1 MAKLLLKFK
10 GATLKELPL
19 DKDTITIGRKP
30 NNDIQIDNLA
40 VSSFHAKV
48 FKDGDYFYIEDQNSL
63 NGTFIGGKKVSRI
76 QLQNGDNAVIGKHT
90 ILFVSDESETAA
102 APVTSK
108 FSMDETLVLDPKL
121 QQEILTQQSK
131 ETPQAAPKKETLGG
145 FRIIEGSTDQQDYL
159 CKDRISTIGKDD
171 SALIK
176 LKGMF
181 KSKIAALINRRQE
194 GYFISPSGGGKPIK
208 VNSKEVFE
216 RHELKDGDV
225 VEVEGVR
232 MQFYVKE

>member
-10 GATLKELPL
+10 GAILKELPL
-19 DKDTITIGRKP
+19 DKDTFTIGRKP

-48 FKDGDYFYIEDQNSL
+48 FKDGDYFYLEDQNSL
-63 NGTFIGGKKVSRI
+63 NGTFVNGKKISKL
-76 QLQNGDNAVIGKHT
+76 QLQNGDNAIIGKHT
-90 ILFVSDESETAA
+90 LTFVADESTGVES
-102 APVTSK
+102 PPSQR

-121 QQEILTQQSK
+121 QQEILSQQSK
-131 ETPQAAPKKETLGG
+131 ETAPTTVKKDALGG
-145 FRIIEGSTDQQDYL
+145 FRIIEGSTDSQDYL
-159 CKDRISTIGKDD
+159 CKDRISTIGKDN
-171 SALIK
+171 SALIR

-208 VNSKEVFE
+208 VNNKDVFE